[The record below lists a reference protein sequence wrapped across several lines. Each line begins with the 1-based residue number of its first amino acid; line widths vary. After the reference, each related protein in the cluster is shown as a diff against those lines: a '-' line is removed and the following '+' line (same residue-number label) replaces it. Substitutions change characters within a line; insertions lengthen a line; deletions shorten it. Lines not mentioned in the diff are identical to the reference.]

1 MTKKY
6 EKGVSICLT
15 AYKEQD
21 YIEEALDSIKNQTW
35 FKTHDNYEILLG
47 IDCCYTTLK
56 KVQEIRNKYHNFRVF
71 MMNKNGGTY
80 IATNTMMTIAK
91 YDTLI
96 RFDSDD
102 VMLPN
107 MVEKI
112 MNNFDN
118 SDVVRFQMKNFGRR
132 SGTYMACGQIA
143 IKHDVFDKFGGY
155 QPWTC
160 SADSE
165 LETRLITFAKI
176 KKINEVLF
184 NRRIHTKNLTVAK
197 ETNFSSKVRRDNL
210 LYVARLKRKLK
221 TFDDA
226 YVKRVTGE
234 YTEIFEDSNIEEW
247 DKEMPKAQQETV
259 INSIPKNEK
268 NIKDIEVLKQRFRE
282 IHVSRNSFGDN
293 CIYS

>member
-1 MTKKY
+1 MVEKY
-6 EKGVSICLT
+6 KRGVSICLT
-15 AYKEQD
+15 AYNEEK

-35 FKTHDNYEILLG
+35 FKKHNNYEILLG
-47 IDCCYTTLK
+47 IDCHYGTLK
-56 KVQEIRNKYHNFRVF
+56 KVQEIRNKYHNLRVF

-80 IATNTMMTIAK
+80 IATNTMMTIAQ
-91 YDTLI
+91 YDVLI

-107 MVEKI
+107 MVETI
-112 MNNFDN
+112 MNNIDDV
-118 SDVVRFQMKNFGRR
+118 DVVRFQMKNFGRR

-165 LETRLITFAKI
+165 LEERLLKFAKI
-176 KKINEVLF
+176 KKITEVLF
-184 NRRIHTKNLTVAK
+184 NRRIHTNNLTVAK
-197 ETNFSSKVRRDNL
+197 ETNFSSKVRRENL
-210 LYVARLKRKLK
+210 LYVTRLKRKLK
-221 TFDDA
+221 TFEDA

-247 DKEMPKAQQETV
+247 DKEMPKAQQETI
-259 INSIPKNEK
+259 INNIPKNEK
-268 NIKDIEVLKQRFRE
+268 STKDIEALKQRFRE
-282 IHVSRNSFGDN
+282 IHALRNSFGN
-293 CIYS
+293 NSIYS